1 MASQTT
7 QTQVEVETKLD
18 ADPAFVV
25 PDLSSLPGVAA
36 VEPAETE
43 SLEAFY
49 LDSEDLRLLR
59 GGTTLRRRT
68 GGSDAGWHLKL
79 PAGDGARLEV
89 RRAPGRSV
97 RAVPP
102 ALLGLV
108 RVRLRGAPVGPV
120 ARIATTR
127 GVLRLLDA
135 DGAVLA
141 LVADDAVTGEA
152 LAGEAGGEV
161 SITSWREI
169 EVELVDGDRELLRA
183 AVDALV
189 AAGARPATAS
199 SKVQRTLGDR
209 LAAAAGPAAAE
220 PANGRRG
227 GRGKRADGRST
238 GRSNGRGK
246 GNGVTTVG
254 DVAVKHLREQV
265 AALIAQDPQV
275 RLNTDDSVHQM
286 RVATR
291 RLRSAL
297 ATFRP
302 IFTAGAVEPL
312 RAELKWLGEVLG
324 KARDAEVMRD
334 RLRADITGQPAEL
347 VVGPVLRRVDMELRQ
362 TYREAHKEVV
372 VALDGDRYLALVNDL
387 EAFVADPPFDERA
400 HRAAP
405 DEARVLVRRSYRRVI
420 RAVDAVEAVQGE
432 AVDHDHPLHEVRKAA
447 KRARYAAE
455 SVRPVVGK
463 KAKKLAKVLE
473 DVQERLG
480 DHQDSVVQRAVLRDL
495 GMRAYLNGEN
505 GFTFGR
511 LHALAEA
518 RARHDEEEF
527 VRLWEATQRT
537 AKRWPGH

>member
-1 MASQTT
+1 VASQTT

-49 LDSEDLRLLR
+49 LDTEDLRLLR

-220 PANGRRG
+220 PVNEPANGRRG
-227 GRGKRADGRST
+227 
-238 GRSNGRGK
+238 GRGK

-372 VALDGDRYLALVNDL
+372 VALDGDRYLALVHDL

-537 AKRWPGH
+537 AKRWPGV